1 MWHMFRR
8 SHSLKSCV
16 QVPGPSITAFANPWS
31 KAWNDSTIR
40 MAPPPAPPPAAD
52 RCRWRRLLPLLLPLL
67 LVLATGQASAAEVPG
82 GQSSLTPGQ
91 TLEQVGTVAA
101 GQGEIYPDIAP
112 PAGTNPALVI
122 TLTPLVRCRPCHST
136 AHALPQHSTAHAQL
150 VPAPAQAADAAA
162 ALLCHCRAT
171 AAATWTCIAQPAAEC
186 SRGLTM
192 QTSNQVDG
200 WVDLG
205 SGWRTACRGG
215 CLMPPCRCAG
225 PRAVIWASAGCTR
238 AAASR
243 HMPAPAPTSAPP
255 VCCCRGH
262 WSESGRRVHPTHRG
276 SR

>member
-16 QVPGPSITAFANPWS
+16 QVQGPLITAFANPWS

-136 AHALPQHSTAHAQL
+136 AHALPQHSTAQHSTAQHST
-150 VPAPAQAADAAA
+150 AQHMLSLSLPPPK
-162 ALLCHCRAT
+162 LLMLLPPCCAT
-171 AAATWTCIAQPAAEC
+171 A
-186 SRGLTM
+186 
-192 QTSNQVDG
+192 
-200 WVDLG
+200 
-205 SGWRTACRGG
+205 
-215 CLMPPCRCAG
+215 
-225 PRAVIWASAGCTR
+225 
-238 AAASR
+238 
-243 HMPAPAPTSAPP
+243 
-255 VCCCRGH
+255 
-262 WSESGRRVHPTHRG
+262 GRRQRRRG
-276 SR
+276 SVLLSRQRSAAGARLCRLQIR